1 MLVGKWA
8 LAILNIKSYIL
19 FNGEWIVFNFFPCFL
34 SMCQF
39 CLVKDISISMVQ
51 NFVLNKPKEQCCMDD
66 YNLTSLKGWEREM
79 IIKDL
84 CAIFFC
90 IYYLFL
96 FFFLNFHF
104 LLQCGTCRILVP
116 WPEIKPAPLQ
126 LKCRILTSGLPRKS
140 LYYLI

>member
-116 WPEIKPAPLQ
+116 LPEIKPAPLQ